1 MKDILKENFF
11 MKKFLTLTITIF
23 LLFSLAFPG
32 TPTPLKA
39 KVTLKESK
47 IVNVSVDPR
56 IELLSAVQLL
66 SDYPLLTQ
74 SDFQYKREMINYF
87 SPFKSHPAVTKFIE
101 MSKRDFN
108 YEAPPTAM
116 LFLSNPPE
124 LKIVTSFTDYIIGRA
139 GGKENLESFIE
150 ALRDFAIKSNFM
162 DFFNAHKDFY
172 ALLIKDT
179 ETKLGNYKD
188 VAVLESFYGISKNSY
203 NIILTPISADGY
215 GPRIEIEP
223 SKFDIYAII
232 GAGYIKDNKP
242 IYSPE
247 PLRRLVWH
255 EFSHSFVNPITEKY
269 RNEVNKYSKL
279 FLPIKDIMERY
290 AYGEWETCVNEHI
303 IRAVVAKFNEKV
315 IGQDADGVIGQVVGQ
330 LVAEKM
336 LSYEVEIGFVYIRGI
351 YELLNVYENN
361 RDKYPTFEDFY
372 PEILNYFSEISK
384 SPSLPMDLDF
394 NFLPTEF
401 TEKKVE
407 LTWRDTSDDE
417 EGFKIYKKSDN
428 EEEFKLIATLKENTK
443 SFEDTTIE
451 FGKTYIYRVSSF
463 NENGENFAPEDV
475 TVDMHDSI
483 PPIIYCSCN
492 LLSEVFEKTLYISGY
507 AIDNGISGIKDS
519 SIYIN
524 GKKIRLSEDS
534 SFNETITLNKG
545 MNKISIEVEDNA
557 GNKTKKE
564 YYIKYTKRIVF
575 TLQIGNKTMYVNY
588 APQELDVPPQII
600 EGRTYLPIRWI
611 AEPLGAQV
619 GWDPNEKKV
628 TVILGSTTIELWI
641 NKPQA
646 KVNGVNTP
654 IDSTN
659 PKVVPEIINSR
670 TMLPLSF
677 VTESLGCDVQWDE
690 TTKTITITYPKS

>member
-1 MKDILKENFF
+1 
-11 MKKFLTLTITIF
+11 MKKLLTLTITIF
-23 LLFSLAFPG
+23 LLCSLAFPR
-32 TPTPLKA
+32 TSTPLKA
-39 KVTLKESK
+39 DVTLKESK
-47 IVNVSVDPR
+47 FVDVSVDPR

-66 SDYPLLTQ
+66 SNYPLLNQ
-74 SDFQYKREMINYF
+74 SDFQYKKEMLDYF

-101 MSKRDFN
+101 MSNINFN
-108 YEAPPTAM
+108 YDAPPTAM

-124 LKIVTSFTDYIIGRA
+124 LKIVTPFTNYIIGRA
-139 GGKENLESFIE
+139 GGREDSEAFIE
-150 ALRDFAIKSNFM
+150 ALRDFAVKSNFM

-172 ALLIKDT
+172 AILIKDAEAT
-179 ETKLGNYKD
+179 LGDYKD
-188 VAVLESFYGISKNSY
+188 VSMLENFYGISQNSY
-203 NIILTPISADGY
+203 NIILVPLFAHGY
-215 GPRIEIEP
+215 GPKVEIEP
-223 SKFDIYAII
+223 SKYDIYCII
-232 GAGYIKDNKP
+232 GYVQRGTP
-242 IYSPE
+242 SFGE
-247 PLRRLVWH
+247 RLSLRYLVWH

-269 RNEVNKYSKL
+269 VNEVNKYSKL
-279 FLPIKDIMERY
+279 FLPIKDIMEKM
-290 AYGEWETCVNEHI
+290 AYSQWQLCVNEHI
-303 IRAVVAKFNEKV
+303 IRAVVVKFAEKA
-315 IGQDADGVIGQVVGQ
+315 IEQDFEQD
-330 LVAEKM
+330 VAEIM
-336 LSYEVEIGFVYIRGI
+336 LSVLSERLLSDEVKKGFVYIRRI
-351 YELLNVYENN
+351 YDLIDTYEKN
-361 RDKYPTFEDFY
+361 RDKYPTFIDFY
-372 PEILNYFSEISK
+372 PEILDYFSEISK
-384 SPSLPMDLDF
+384 LPLLPMDF
-394 NFLPTEF
+394 QIAEQNQ
-401 TEKKVE
+401 KKVV

-428 EEEFKLIATLKENTK
+428 EEGFKLIVILKENTE
-443 SFEDTTIE
+443 SFVDTTIE
-451 FGKTYIYRVSSF
+451 FGTYIYRVASF
-463 NENGENFAPEDV
+463 NEKGENFAPEDI

-492 LLSEVFEKTLYISGY
+492 LLSEVFEKNLHISGY

-534 SFNETITLNKG
+534 SFNETITLNEG

-564 YYIKYTKRIVF
+564 YYIKYTKRIVL

-588 APQELDVPPQII
+588 APQEIDVPPQII
-600 EGRTYLPIRWI
+600 EGRTHLPIRWI

-619 GWDPNEKKV
+619 GWDPNERKV
-628 TVILGSTTIELWI
+628 TVILGSTTTELWI

-646 KVNGVNTP
+646 KVNGINTS

-677 VTESLGCDVQWDE
+677 VTENLGCDVQWDG

>member
-1 MKDILKENFF
+1 
-11 MKKFLTLTITIF
+11 MKKLLTLTITIF
-23 LLFSLAFPG
+23 LLFSLVFPI
-32 TPTPLKA
+32 PQTPLNA
-39 KVTLKESK
+39 KVTLKEAK

-66 SDYPLLTQ
+66 SNYSLLTQ
-74 SDFQYKREMINYF
+74 LNFQYKKEMLDYF
-87 SPFKSHPAVTKFIE
+87 SSFKSHPAVTKFIE
-101 MSKRDFN
+101 MSNMDFN
-108 YEAPPTAM
+108 YDAPPTAM

-124 LKIVTSFTDYIIGRA
+124 LKIVTPFTDYIIGRA
-139 GGKENLESFIE
+139 GGKENLEAFIE
-150 ALRDFAIKSNFM
+150 DLRDFAVKSNFM
-162 DFFNAHKDFY
+162 DFSNAHEDFY
-172 ALLIKDT
+172 SILIKDT
-179 ETKLGNYKD
+179 EAKLGDYKD
-188 VAVLESFYGISKNSY
+188 VSILENFYGISQNSY
-203 NIILTPISADGY
+203 NIIFAPISLSGGY
-215 GPRIEIEP
+215 GPKVEIEP
-223 SKFDIYAII
+223 SKYDIYSII
-232 GAGYIKDNKP
+232 GPYYVQRDIP
-242 IYSPE
+242 IFYSGE
-247 PLRRLVWH
+247 VLRQIVWH
-255 EFSHSFVNPITEKY
+255 VFSYSFVNPIMEKY
-269 RNEVNKYSKL
+269 IDEVNKYSKL
-279 FLPIKDIMERY
+279 FLPIKDIMEKM
-290 AYGEWETCVNEHI
+290 AYPQWEYCVNEHI
-303 IRAVVAKFNEKV
+303 IRAVVAKFTEKV
-315 IGQDADGVIGQVVGQ
+315 IEQDFGQD
-330 LVAEKM
+330 VAEVM
-336 LSYEVEIGFVYIRGI
+336 LSEIILLNEVKNGFVYIRGI

-361 RDKYPTFEDFY
+361 RDKYPTFIDFY

-384 SPSLPMDLDF
+384 LPLLPMNFDF
-394 NFLPTEF
+394 FLTEF
-401 TEKKVE
+401 TKEKVE

-417 EGFKIYKKSDN
+417 EGFKVYRKTND
-428 EEEFKLIATLKENTK
+428 EENFKLIATLKENTER
-443 SFEDTTIE
+443 FEDTTIGL
-451 FGKTYIYRVSSF
+451 GKTYIYRVASF
-463 NENGENFAPEDV
+463 NENGENFAPEDI

-483 PPIIYCSCN
+483 PPIILCSFNFLCSCN
-492 LLSEVFEKTLYISGY
+492 LLSEVFEKTLHISGY

-534 SFNETITLNKG
+534 SFNETITLNEG

-564 YYIKYTKRIVF
+564 YYIKYTKRIVL

-588 APQELDVPPQII
+588 APQEIDVPPQII
-600 EGRTYLPIRWI
+600 EGRTHLPIRAI
-611 AEPLGAQV
+611 IEALGAQV

-677 VTESLGCDVQWDE
+677 VTENLGCDVQWDE